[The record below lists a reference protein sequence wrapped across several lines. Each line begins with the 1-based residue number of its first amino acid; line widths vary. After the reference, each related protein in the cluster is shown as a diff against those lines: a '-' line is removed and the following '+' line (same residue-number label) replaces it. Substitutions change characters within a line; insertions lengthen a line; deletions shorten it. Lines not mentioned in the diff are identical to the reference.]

1 MTPAQD
7 PYKYFRVEARELVEQ
22 LGTGAMDLEKG
33 SPPAD
38 LVQRLLRLAHT
49 LKGAARIVKQPEISE
64 LAHAI
69 EDELAPLKGEANPV
83 PRERID
89 KVLGLLDAISAR
101 VVGLSP
107 VSDEVAQVPAP
118 QAPPEESFRTVR
130 ADLAEVDALLSGISE
145 AGVQL
150 GTVRRSLD
158 VVEKARNFADLL
170 VAQMASSR
178 PNETAGPGDGPF
190 SARAK
195 SLADDLRQI
204 IAGLGRN
211 LTIGLDRAEREIRQ
225 VHEAAE
231 HLRLLPAS
239 SLFSSLERTARDAA
253 RSTGK
258 RVEFE
263 LKGGDVRL
271 EAHVLGGVQRALVQ
285 LVRNAVAHGVEGE
298 GARAAIGKPPAGRVT
313 VEVVRRGG
321 RAVFRCADDGRGV
334 DIEAVRRVAQTKG
347 RSRDEVQRLGPD
359 ELLQLVLEGGLT
371 TSGILTEAAGRGI
384 GLDVVREVVARL
396 GGSSSVRTRSGEG
409 TTVEFVIP
417 VSVSSLDA
425 LLVTASGVTAAIPLD
440 AVKGTLRV
448 KSTDIARTP
457 RGDSILYDGKV
468 IRFLPLSRSLRREGR
483 PSRSG
488 RAGSAV
494 VVSGGEGLAAVGV
507 DRVVGTGNV
516 VLRPLSD
523 LAPVDRLVA
532 GASLD
537 AEGQPRIVL
546 DPEELVGAAL
556 REEPPSPAVEVAPRA
571 PVLIVDDSLTTRMLE
586 QSILESAGYEVE
598 CAVSG
603 EEALEKARGRRYSL
617 FLVDVE
623 MPGIDGYA
631 VLERLRADPVL
642 SGVPAILV
650 TSRSSSEDRRR
661 GMELGARAFVTK
673 GEFDQAGLMS
683 TIRSLVG

>member
-1 MTPAQD
+1 MPAQD
-7 PYKYFRVEARELVEQ
+7 PYRYFRVEARELVEQ

-33 SPPAD
+33 PPPAD

-64 LAHAI
+64 LAHSI
-69 EDELAPLKGEANPV
+69 EDELAPLKGEVNPA
-83 PRERID
+83 PRERVD
-89 KVLGLLDAISAR
+89 KVLGLLDAIS
-101 VVGLSP
+101 GH
-107 VSDEVAQVPAP
+107 VASLGPISEGEGPAP
-118 QAPPEESFRTVR
+118 ARHLPPEETFRTVR
-130 ADLAEVDALLSGISE
+130 ADLAEMDALLAGISE
-145 AGVQL
+145 ASVQL

-170 VAQMASSR
+170 VAQMASNR
-178 PNETAGPGDGPF
+178 PNETPGQGDGSF
-190 SARAK
+190 SERAK
-195 SLADDLRQI
+195 SLADDLRAV

-211 LTIGLDRAEREIRQ
+211 LKAGLDRAEREIRQ

-263 LKGGDVRL
+263 LNGGNVRL

-285 LVRNAVAHGVEGE
+285 LVRNAVAHGVEAE
-298 GARAAIGKPPAGRVT
+298 RERTALGKPPAGRVT

-321 RAVFRCADDGRGV
+321 RAVFRCSDDGRGV
-334 DIEAVRRVAQTKG
+334 DIDAVRRVAQTKG
-347 RSRDEVQRLGPD
+347 LSEVEVQRLGPD
-359 ELLQLVLEGGLT
+359 ELLQLLLEGGLT
-371 TSGILTEAAGRGI
+371 TSGVVTEASGRGI
-384 GLDVVREVVARL
+384 GLDIVREVVARL
-396 GGSSSVRTRSGEG
+396 GGGSSVQTRRGEG
-409 TTVEFVIP
+409 TTIEFVLP

-425 LLVTASGVTAAIPLD
+425 LLVMASGVTAAIPLD
-440 AVKGTLRV
+440 AVRGTLRV
-448 KSTDIARTP
+448 TAADVARTP
-457 RGDSILYDGKV
+457 RADSVVYDGKV
-468 IRFLPLSRSLRREGR
+468 IRFLPLSRPLRREGR
-483 PSRSG
+483 SPRSG
-488 RAGSAV
+488 HAWSAV
-494 VVSGGEGLAAVGV
+494 VVSGGAALAAVGV

-516 VLRPLSD
+516 VLRPLSE

-537 AEGQPRIVL
+537 AEGQPQIVL
-546 DPEELVGAAL
+546 DPVELVRAAL
-556 REEPPSPAVEVAPRA
+556 REEPPSPATEAAPRA

-586 QSILESAGYEVE
+586 QSILESAGYEVD

-603 EEALEKARGRRYSL
+603 EEALEKARRRRYSL

-650 TSRSSSEDRRR
+650 TSRSSAEDRRR
-661 GMELGARAFVTK
+661 GMELGARAFVAK
-673 GEFDQAGLMS
+673 GEFDQAGLMA